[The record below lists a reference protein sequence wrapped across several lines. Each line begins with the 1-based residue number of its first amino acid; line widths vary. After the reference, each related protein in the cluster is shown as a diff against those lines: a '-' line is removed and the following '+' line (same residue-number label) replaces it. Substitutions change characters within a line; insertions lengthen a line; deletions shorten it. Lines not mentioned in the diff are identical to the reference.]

1 MASSIVVCL
10 IIELRVKETM
20 HFTCIGDSFGFY
32 IWIDIASLRVGAQ
45 GRTSPPFRTF
55 SVAQQAVL
63 VKQSSFPAQND
74 LVFDPMIDWFP
85 PLRTWLD
92 VLRVVLHAMHQFHG
106 AVQRYYYHH
115 YYYY

>member
-32 IWIDIASLRVGAQ
+32 IWVDIASLRVGAQ

-92 VLRVVLHAMHQFHG
+92 VLRVVLHAMRQFHG
-106 AVQRYYYHH
+106 AVQRYH
-115 YYYY
+115 YYYYYY